1 MWNGTVQQGELP
13 APWNDHAKHEEKQR
27 LATIERRLELKK
39 ATVEELLAERRT
51 IMQRCIRRM
60 RRAEGKE

>member
-13 APWNDHAKHEEKQR
+13 APWNSHAKHEEKQR
-27 LATIERRLELKK
+27 LVTIEGRLKLKK
-39 ATVEELLAERRT
+39 ARIEELLAERRT

>member
-1 MWNGTVQQGELP
+1 MWNGKVQQGELP
-13 APWNDHAKHEEKQR
+13 APWNSHAKAEEKQR

-39 ATVEELLAERRT
+39 ATVDELLAERRA

>member
-1 MWNGTVQQGELP
+1 MWNGTVHRGELP
-13 APWNDHAKHEEKQR
+13 APWNDHAKSEEKQR
-27 LATIERRLELKK
+27 LALIESRLKLKK
-39 ATVEELLAERRT
+39 ATIDELLAERRT